1 MKPRSDA
8 AVRLA
13 AAVLVAAALVPLLG
27 VDPGVVGLLLDAD
40 FLLLAG
46 MAGLTMLGADA
57 KVLSSRIARSLPVLW
72 VRVGVSLSR
81 SDPGTLLRLDP
92 ARSGYVRHRGAREGS

>member
-1 MKPRSDA
+1 MKPRTHSL
-8 AVRLA
+8 VRVVA
-13 AAVLVAAALVPLLG
+13 AALVAAALMPLLG
-27 VDPGVVGLLLDAD
+27 VDPGVLALLLDAD

-46 MAGLTMLGADA
+46 MAGLTMLGTDA
-57 KVLSSRIARSLPVLW
+57 TVLASRIARSLPVLW

-92 ARSGYVRHRGAREGS
+92 ARSGYVLHRGAREGS